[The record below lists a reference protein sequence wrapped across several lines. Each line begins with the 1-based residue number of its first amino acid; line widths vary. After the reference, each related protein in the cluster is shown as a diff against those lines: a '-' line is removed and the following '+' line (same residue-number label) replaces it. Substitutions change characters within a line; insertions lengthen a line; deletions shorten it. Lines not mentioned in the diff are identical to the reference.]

1 MQRAA
6 PLHDHDRGP
15 CSINT
20 RARMTANSPA
30 RVAIPLT
37 LSVPPIRQTDG
48 EINQLAGATMG
59 TTWSVKFVGATTDAQ
74 LVARAYR
81 GGLDRVVTQM
91 SPWEP
96 ASDLSRFNASAV
108 ASWQTLPAEF
118 AGVIGCALRI
128 AGETAGAYDPTMG
141 ALVDLWGFG
150 PMPLP
155 AHRPVQEAVDR
166 ARLACGWP
174 QLEFDPAS
182 RRLRRLSAVRLD
194 LNGIAKG
201 FAVDLVASTLHAA
214 GIRHALVEIG
224 RRTFGPA
231 SSPTA
236 RRGGSR
242 SAACRG
248 RLWEGNAAGW
258 LSFQLAIATS
268 GSERFPHRAAGN
280 AAHHGFPDRP
290 SDRQRHARGDRLLR
304 LLLHGKQL
312 RPATALMA
320 VGPRPAWRCAR
331 RHGGLLRCTLLGRP
345 TDSAIRADYRPT
357 GGACCRDL
365 REIPAEISPL
375 LASRLWYRRVS
386 ETTDGCSG
394 WSAVR
399 RMIDMS
405 RSNKSWRGLR
415 PVRDHALCPEERRNS

>member
-1 MQRAA
+1 M
-6 PLHDHDRGP
+6 P
-15 CSINT
+15 
-20 RARMTANSPA
+20 ANSPA

-37 LSVPPIRQTDG
+37 LSVSPIRQTGG
-48 EINQLAGATMG
+48 EIQQLAGTTMG
-59 TTWSVKFVGATTDAQ
+59 TTWSVKFVGAATNAGS
-74 LVARAYR
+74 LRAPIEAA
-81 GGLDRVVTQM
+81 LDRVIAQM

-224 RRTFGPA
+224 GELSGAGVKPDGTPWWVTIDRPA
-231 SSPTA
+231 A
-236 RRGGSR
+236 
-242 SAACRG
+242 G
-248 RLWEGNAAGW
+248 RLSKAMPLIA
-258 LSFQLAIATS
+258 LHQLAIATS
-268 GSERFPHRAAGN
+268 GSERSFSIGGRQFSHTIGPRT
-280 AAHHGFPDRP
+280 GFPIDNGMLT
-290 SDRQRHARGDRLLR
+290 ATV
-304 LLLHGKQL
+304 LHSSCMEADAY
-312 RPATALMA
+312 ATALM
-320 VGPRPAWRCAR
+320 VMGPEAGMAFAR
-331 RHGGLLRCTLLGRP
+331 RHGLAALCLFRP
-345 TDSAIRADYRPT
+345 AHGDS
-357 GGACCRDL
+357 
-365 REIPAEISPL
+365 EIEERISPQL
-375 LASRLWYRRVS
+375 EAMLS
-386 ETTDGCSG
+386 
-394 WSAVR
+394 
-399 RMIDMS
+399 
-405 RSNKSWRGLR
+405 
-415 PVRDHALCPEERRNS
+415 